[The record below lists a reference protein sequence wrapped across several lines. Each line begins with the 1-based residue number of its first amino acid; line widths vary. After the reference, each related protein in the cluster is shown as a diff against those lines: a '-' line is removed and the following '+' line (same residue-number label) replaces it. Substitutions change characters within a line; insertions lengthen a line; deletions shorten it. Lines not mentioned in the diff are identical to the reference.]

1 MSGRRITPETEI
13 TLDFIND
20 NELIDLPLKDGILMF
35 YQCGGLGSGGSGCS
49 NVPL

>member
-1 MSGRRITPETEI
+1 MRGRRITPETQI
-13 TLDFIND
+13 TLDFIKD
-20 NELIDLPLKDGILMF
+20 NELVDALKDEILMF

>member
-1 MSGRRITPETEI
+1 MRGRRITPETEI

-20 NELIDLPLKDGILMF
+20 KELVDALQDGILMF
-35 YQCGGLGSGGSGCS
+35 YQCGGMGSGGSGCS